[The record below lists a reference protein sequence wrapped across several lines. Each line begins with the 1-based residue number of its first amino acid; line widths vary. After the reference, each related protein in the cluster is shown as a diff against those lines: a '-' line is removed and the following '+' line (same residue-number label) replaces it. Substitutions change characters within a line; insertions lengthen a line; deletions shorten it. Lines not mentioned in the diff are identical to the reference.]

1 MRDFEFG
8 EVLVPAVAP
17 LSWQHADWQV
27 RLGRQID
34 WQTLPDGEELP
45 LGPKMLLIDGE
56 LIPILEV
63 RELVITAGSSD

>member
-1 MRDFEFG
+1 
-8 EVLVPAVAP
+8 
-17 LSWQHADWQV
+17 
-27 RLGRQID
+27 
-34 WQTLPDGEELP
+34 LPDGEELP